1 MQRHAL
7 ISRVMQKVPNVLL
20 NLAAGDQE
28 GLVNKPA
35 IARLLSVSP
44 RTIDNFVQQK
54 KIPAIKISARCIRF
68 HPASVLAALKRG
80 FELKEA
86 GHDSA

>member
-1 MQRHAL
+1 MKH
-7 ISRVMQKVPNVLL
+7 VPNVLPSL
-20 NLAAGDQE
+20 TAGDDQ

-44 RTIDNFVQQK
+44 RTVDNFIREK
-54 KIPAIKISARCIRF
+54 KIPAIRISARCIRF
-68 HPASVLAALKRG
+68 HPPSVLAALKRG

-86 GHDSA
+86 GAK

>member
-1 MQRHAL
+1 MKH
-7 ISRVMQKVPNVLL
+7 VPSVLP
-20 NLAAGDQE
+20 NLTAGDEQ

-44 RTIDNFVQQK
+44 RTVDNFIREK
-54 KIPAIKISARCIRF
+54 KIPAIRISARCIRF

-86 GHDSA
+86 GAK